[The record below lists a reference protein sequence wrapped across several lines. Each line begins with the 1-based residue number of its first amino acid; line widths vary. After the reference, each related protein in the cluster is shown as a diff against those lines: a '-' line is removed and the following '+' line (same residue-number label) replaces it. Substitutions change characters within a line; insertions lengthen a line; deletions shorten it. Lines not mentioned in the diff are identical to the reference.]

1 MAKTTDKLLIWGF
14 VCLVFLNSWQ
24 TFNRQT
30 DLETAVHFLV
40 VLTSESEIG
49 IVSTSSENEALLL
62 CRGAAVCRQ
71 LPQFLQPRKITNIFF
86 FSLLDHEKNHLQAY
100 LLCVQ
105 NLFPPLCWYIW
116 HILHVLQDYYPRFN
130 TYLSLSFSYS
140 AKSHHIHYI
149 FYQRLFLDNER
160 LKMHLW
166 FGSAHLFDSKT
177 VDFWQWANNVVALSI
192 PNTSIHISDRD

>member
-1 MAKTTDKLLIWGF
+1 MGI
-14 VCLVFLNSWQ
+14 CVFSFPEFLTNVQLTNRPWDCSAFFGGLNKWIRNWHC
-24 TFNRQT
+24 FYI
-30 DLETAVHFLV
+30 FGKW
-40 VLTSESEIG
+40 G
-49 IVSTSSENEALLL
+49 IVALCL
-62 CRGAAVCRQ
+62 CGGGGRCCK
-71 LPQFLQPRKITNIFF
+71 LPQFLQPRKITNIF

>member
-24 TFNRQT
+24 AFNWQT
-30 DLETAVHFLV
+30 DLETAVHFFGGFNKW
-40 VLTSESEIG
+40 IRNWHCFYIFGKWG
-49 IVSTSSENEALLL
+49 IVALPR
-62 CRGAAVCRQ
+62 RGGVPPVATIFATKKNHEY
-71 LPQFLQPRKITNIFF
+71 FFF

-140 AKSHHIHYI
+140 AKSHHIHNI

-177 VDFWQWANNVVALSI
+177 VDFWQWANNVVALS
-192 PNTSIHISDRD
+192 T

>member
-1 MAKTTDKLLIWGF
+1 MNQKLAL
-14 VCLVFLNSWQ
+14 FLHLRKMRHCCS
-24 TFNRQT
+24 
-30 DLETAVHFLV
+30 
-40 VLTSESEIG
+40 
-49 IVSTSSENEALLL
+49 
-62 CRGAAVCRQ
+62 AAARRCAASCHNFCNQEKSRI
-71 LPQFLQPRKITNIFF
+71 FFF

-140 AKSHHIHYI
+140 AKSHHIHNI

-160 LKMHLW
+160 LKMHL
-166 FGSAHLFDSKT
+166 
-177 VDFWQWANNVVALSI
+177 
-192 PNTSIHISDRD
+192 